1 MANKK
6 WFPDAREARHAMIV
20 KTAAFMAVGDN
31 RITIG
36 FGSQTP
42 YGTWYDTKYA
52 PKLAAYLAAYQ
63 IWDNPATSTPVA
75 LDNLKDTEGDFF
87 PAYREF
93 YGMVRASALVSDAS
107 LEEMGY
113 PPRPAGSH
121 TPHPVDRYFIDLILK
136 PLGNLVISVAFVNR
150 DTGKSII
157 PYFLTGAV
165 IYYMVSD
172 TPVVNQ
178 NDLAHSR
185 LASRSPLELIF
196 SPENRGKTVYLAAR
210 WQNRRGELG
219 PWSEIVAV
227 VIP

>member
-6 WFPDAREARHAMIV
+6 WFPDAREARHAMIT
-20 KTAAFMAVGDN
+20 KTAAFMAVENN
-31 RITIG
+31 RTTIG

-42 YGTWYDTKYA
+42 YGMWYDSDYA
-52 PKLAAYLAAYQ
+52 PLQTAYLSAYQ
-63 IWDNPATSTPVA
+63 TWDTPVTSTSMA
-75 LDNLKDTEGDFF
+75 LDNLKDAEKAFF

-93 YGMVRASALVSDAS
+93 YGMVKSSALVSDAS
-107 LEEMGY
+107 LEAMDF

-121 TPHPVDRYFIDLILK
+121 TPHPVDKYFIDLIVK
-136 PLGNLVISVAFVNR
+136 PLGNLVLSLAFVNR
-150 DTGKSII
+150 DSGKSVI

-165 IYYMVSD
+165 IYYLISD
-172 TPVVNQ
+172 MPVLDQ
-178 NDLAHSR
+178 NELSHSR
-185 LASRSPLELIF
+185 LASRSPFELILT
-196 SPENRGKTVYLAAR
+196 PADRGKTIYLAAR